1 MANVNHSTLTDPY
14 LHEPKGIGSAG
25 TGTVY
30 VADGAGSGTWLEKT
44 RFIGAYIPF
53 DSATPA
59 YQHSCTTSDTILDP
73 SFSVADS
80 NGFSG
85 EAVPNARVKYTGTET
100 IDVQIIF
107 TISAK
112 QVSGGDKDIEW
123 SLWKNGVELGGSRVV
138 RTTPSGSWGSSSVYS
153 FTELVTNDYLEVKV
167 KAEANCT
174 IDVASAFMSIMGSAH

>member
-25 TGTVY
+25 AGTVY
-30 VADGAGSGTWLEKT
+30 VADGAGSGTWYEKT
-44 RFIGAYIPF
+44 RYIGAYIAF
-53 DSATPA
+53 DSTTPA

-73 SFSVADS
+73 SFSVGLN

-85 EAVPNARVKYTGTET
+85 ETVPNARLKYIGTEN
-100 IDVQIIF
+100 IDAQVLF

-112 QVSGGDKDIEW
+112 QVSGGSKDIEW
-123 SLWKNGVELGGSRVV
+123 SLWKNGLELSGSRVV
-138 RTTPSGSWGSSSVYS
+138 RSTASGSWGSSSVFG
-153 FTELVTNDYLEVKV
+153 FTNLTTNDYLEVKV

-174 IDVASAFMSIMGSAH
+174 IDVASAFMSITGSAH